1 MGWGGCVAMNGV
13 YVSGCVV
20 IHGSEGGGSGD
31 EESRGVTSFGVVDV
45 E

>member
-1 MGWGGCVAMNGV
+1 MGWGGCVAMSGV
-13 YVSGCVV
+13 SLIGCALVSG
-20 IHGSEGGGSGD
+20 SEEGGSGD